1 MKLWYINIWLNPAT
15 GYDQDYRYKF
25 LLHTRFISNYLSRMI
40 RKYKIETDG
49 TFDMISVHPTP
60 GTLDECTIIP
70 DKAVAVSISFDKERY
85 EKIKGTADYE
95 YYLELFETGFKKAS
109 EFKTIPLDTLL
120 DLMDD
125 FRKNGYKNEWLHK
138 KKRFKERDIEVVLD
152 CRFTTFDFRLIATI
166 NRLSTGEKLCSG
178 VVIHTEPDE
187 INFNKM
193 FKDILIDGRNIVIT
207 DASDGPRILINL
219 NDALHRRFNFLLI
232 GDRQLR
238 QILSL

>member
-1 MKLWYINIWLNPAT
+1 
-15 GYDQDYRYKF
+15 
-25 LLHTRFISNYLSRMI
+25 
-40 RKYKIETDG
+40 
-49 TFDMISVHPTP
+49 MISVHPTP

-70 DKAVAVSISFDKERY
+70 DKALAVSIPFDKEKY
-85 EKIKGTADYE
+85 EKIKGTAACE

-120 DLMDD
+120 DLIDN
-125 FRKNGYKNEWLHK
+125 FRKNDYKNEWLHK
-138 KKRFKERDIEVVLD
+138 KKQFKDRDIEVVLN

-166 NRLSTGEKLCSG
+166 NMLSTGEELCSG

-207 DASDGPRILINL
+207 DASGAPRILVNL

-238 QILSL
+238 QILSP